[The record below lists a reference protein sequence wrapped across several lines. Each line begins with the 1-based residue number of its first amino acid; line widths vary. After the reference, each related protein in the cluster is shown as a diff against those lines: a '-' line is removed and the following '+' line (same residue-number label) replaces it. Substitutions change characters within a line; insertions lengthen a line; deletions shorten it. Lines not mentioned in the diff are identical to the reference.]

1 MASNG
6 SEMRILILDVSRMG
20 TQLLCEVLGRD
31 RRFEPVVVSSLDEI
45 SNAKIDVALIADTAR
60 LDSFQGPALIQ
71 EIRRRRPDIAV
82 VVLVEQS
89 NREAVVDALRSGA
102 RGVLCRTEPI
112 KTIGKCVTCVH
123 AGQLWANQKE
133 LEYMLQALTDPV
145 PIRLVDA
152 KGAALLSAREQDV
165 VRWVAEGLTNREIA
179 DRLELSEHTIK
190 NYLFRI
196 FEKLGISNRTELILY
211 VISQL
216 APRRAIS
223 SVREEKHNGNHSTGE
238 QLGNTRP
245 SQAYLLGQRY
255 LRGEGVPKD
264 PACAYMWFEIA
275 KSLSTEL
282 MSKTVSAITDLGH
295 HMSPEQ
301 VAEARSRAME
311 WLSRSQRT
319 ANRTDAAPSPK
330 NVA

>member
-6 SEMRILILDVSRMG
+6 SQIRILILDVSRMG
-20 TQLLCEVLGRD
+20 TQLLSEVLSRD
-31 RRFEPVVVSSLDEI
+31 RRFAPMTANSMEEI
-45 SNAKIDVALIADTAR
+45 SSANIDVALVADSAR
-60 LDSFQGPALIQ
+60 LDSFQGTALIQ
-71 EIRRRRPDIAV
+71 EIRRRRPNISV

-89 NREAVVDALRSGA
+89 NREAVVDALRAGA

-112 KTIGKCVTCVH
+112 KTIGRCVSCVYN
-123 AGQLWANQKE
+123 GQLWANQKQ
-133 LEYMLQALTDPV
+133 LEYLLQALTDPV

-216 APRRAIS
+216 APRRAVS
-223 SVREEKHNGNHSTGE
+223 SVGEERHNGNHPSVD
-238 QLGNTRP
+238 QPGNTRP
-245 SQAYLLGQRY
+245 SQAYILAERY

-264 PACAYMWFEIA
+264 PTCAYMWFEVA
-275 KSLSTEL
+275 KLLSADL
-282 MSKTVSAITDLGH
+282 MGKAASALTDLGH

-301 VAEARSRAME
+301 LAEARSRAME
-311 WLSRSQRT
+311 WLSRAQNNGNHARIT
-319 ANRTDAAPSPK
+319 QPK
-330 NVA
+330 NAA